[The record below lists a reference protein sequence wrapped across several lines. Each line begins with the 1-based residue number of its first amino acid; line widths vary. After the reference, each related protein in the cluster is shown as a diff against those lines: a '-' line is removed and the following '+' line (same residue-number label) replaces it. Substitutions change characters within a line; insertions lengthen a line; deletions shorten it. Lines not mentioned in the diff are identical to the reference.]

1 MRGRGRSASTP
12 LTGRVALITGTL
24 STTGVATARLLV
36 DEGARVALT
45 ASPSAS
51 GHLDALA
58 AQLRETGGQILVLPA
73 DLGTRA
79 RACALIRRAV
89 EEWGRLDIL
98 VVADGYNATAG
109 ALADGATALPRLGT
123 PHPAV
128 RDLLHVAMAALP
140 QMERQGGGDIV
151 VVAPVAG
158 HALRAGVGGL
168 ASARIALE
176 VAALCDTLRQQGGP
190 RGVRVA
196 AGRARRP
203 RPAAGREQPCIA
215 DRRGRGRR
223 DLLCAHPT
231 PVPHSSA
238 ELLIRSTN
246 QPA

>member
-176 VAALCDTLRQQGGP
+176 VAALCDNLRRRGGS

-196 AGRARRP
+196 VIEPDGLASEPDAHNPASLTAEDVAEAILYVLTRP
-203 RPAAGREQPCIA
+203 PRVSI
-215 DRRGRGRR
+215 
-223 DLLCAHPT
+223 
-231 PVPHSSA
+231 A
-238 ELLIRSTN
+238 ELLIWPTN